1 MITAADYMRMLLKY
15 CKPWWRKLIFIIKSD
30 WTDIF
35 YYGVTRRTLEEFLDY
50 WKREWLSQ
58 LEYVSERFD
67 CDDFAL
73 LFKMLFIWRTGGN
86 AMLAVAV
93 DVWEGERLLGRHL
106 CNCVY
111 LEDEQKVVFIE
122 PQTAEI
128 LCEVD
133 GKIMTCEGWVYR
145 LEYVEA

>member
-1 MITAADYMRMLLKY
+1 MLSAADYMRKLLKY
-15 CKPWWRKLIFIIKSD
+15 CGSWWRKLIFVIKSD
-30 WTDIF
+30 FTDIF
-35 YYGVTRRTLEEFLDY
+35 YYGVTRRTLEEFLEY

-58 LEYVSERFD
+58 LEYANERFD

-73 LFKMLFIWRTGGN
+73 LFKMLFIWKTGGN

-93 DVWEGERLLGRHL
+93 DVWEQGRLLGRHL

-111 LEDEQKVVFIE
+111 LEDECKIVFIE

-128 LCEVD
+128 LREAD
-133 GKIMTCEGWVYR
+133 GKMTSLDGWEYQ